1 MERLI
6 NPKDKVIKDFED
18 LSRKRN
24 ELISN
29 YKGTFYI
36 PLYEETLSSDE
47 TEVEKQK
54 NFLKILNKV
63 PQIMN

>member
-1 MERLI
+1 MI

-29 YKGTFYI
+29 YNGTFYI

>member
-1 MERLI
+1 LI

-29 YKGTFYI
+29 YNGTFYI

-47 TEVEKQK
+47 TEVEK
-54 NFLKILNKV
+54 
-63 PQIMN
+63 